1 MIIGLIAGSLAV
13 LVVLCVVALVYY
25 VMRRQHRNSKLVGV
39 MGMTPKSMSMGLG
52 GCSDPVVGLEK
63 HHHSSSMGT
72 TTHNGRKVGKIAL
85 CDLKPVSISGETD
98 SDESL
103 YHELGYGG
111 AGGGGGGGSAGM
123 GGGNSSIGGGSSAS
137 TAASKSETSTASL
150 SNQTAATG
158 RRNNNTNRKIKYQ
171 RVNHGGDFSGES
183 IYFPLFS

>member
-111 AGGGGGGGSAGM
+111 AGGGGGSAGM